1 MMTEPR
7 CQASRAAT
15 VRGIWLEAA
24 VRWAARLVASFL
36 LGLMLLL
43 LLGEGPPPV
52 WRLPPNVQLLF
63 AAQVVTLVGL
73 VVLWFWELPGGLLT
87 LGGII
92 AFYAINYLESGRF
105 PSGWV
110 FPLFY
115 VPGILAVISWM
126 LSRRRTCLAAN

>member
-1 MMTEPR
+1 MSDSGR
-7 CQASRAAT
+7 QASRAAM
-15 VRGIWLEAA
+15 VRGIWPEAA
-24 VRWAARLVASFL
+24 VRWAARLVAGFL

-43 LLGEGPPPV
+43 LVGEGPPAV

-63 AAQVVTLVGL
+63 AAQLVTLVGL

-92 AFYAINYLESGRF
+92 AFYAINYLGTGRF

-115 VPGILAVISWM
+115 VPGILSLTAWM
-126 LSRRRTCLAAN
+126 LSRRRRCLPAN